1 MKEAGGE
8 SRGRNTL
15 GLDLGTSELK
25 ALVMGADGAVLA
37 TAHAPLTWQQ
47 PQPGWAEQD
56 AQDWWR
62 AAVAACAQLKWS
74 APEAM
79 AEVRAIGLSG
89 QMHGATLLD
98 AHDQVLRPCMLWND
112 TRSAA
117 QCEAL
122 TRDCPSLHQIAGN
135 LAMPGFTAPKL
146 AWVREHEREIFDR
159 VACVL
164 LPKDWLRLRLTGT
177 KVSEMSD
184 AAGTLWLDV
193 ARRDWSDTL
202 LAATGLTRAH
212 MPALVEGH
220 EVSGHLSPEAA
231 RELGLPSGIP
241 VVGGA
246 GDNAASAIG
255 IGAVKPGDSF
265 VSLGTS
271 GVLFSVTDRHRPNV
285 AEAVHAFCHALPG
298 VWHQMAV
305 MLSAASSLTWIT
317 RATGHANEGE
327 LLAKVSGLSEA
338 DRRQAPVF
346 LPYLSGERTPHNDAA
361 ASGVFLGLR
370 HAHAAPHL
378 AWSVIEGV
386 SFGLRDGL
394 DAMRRAGSHIDEVQL
409 VGGGS
414 RSTLW
419 AQLLADVLGVRVRIG
434 EASNVGA
441 ALGAARLALLS
452 QGEFNAE
459 LTARHVVEVCR
470 APNTLHCLEPQPS
483 AVLEQRLATYRSAYR
498 ALRPVLSSSSKESSP

>member
-1 MKEAGGE
+1 M
-8 SRGRNTL
+8 NTL

-25 ALVMGADGAVLA
+25 ALVMDERGAVLA
-37 TAHAPLTWQQ
+37 TAHAPLTWRQ
-47 PQPGWAEQD
+47 PQPGWAEQE
-56 AQDWWR
+56 AADWWQ
-62 AAVAACAQLKWS
+62 ATVAACAQLKAS
-74 APEAM
+74 APQAL
-79 AEVRAIGLSG
+79 AGVRAVGLSG

-98 AHDQVLRPCMLWND
+98 AANNVLRPCMLWND

-122 TRDCPSLHQIAGN
+122 TRACPRLHEIAGN

-146 AWVREHEREIFDR
+146 AWVREHEPDVFER
-159 VACVL
+159 VASVL
-164 LPKDWLRLRLTGT
+164 LPKDWLRWKLTGR
-177 KVSEMSD
+177 KVSDMSD

-193 ARRDWSDTL
+193 AQRDWSDAL

-212 MPALVEGH
+212 MPSLVEGH
-220 EVSGHLSPEAA
+220 EVSGQLTADAA
-231 RELGLPSGIP
+231 RELGLPQGIA

-255 IGAVKPGDSF
+255 IGAVEPGDSF

-271 GVLFSVTDRHRPNV
+271 GVLFSVTDKHRPNV
-285 AEAVHAFCHALPG
+285 GEAVHAFCHALPG

-317 RATGHANEGE
+317 RATGHASEGE
-327 LLAKVSGLSEA
+327 LLAKVATLSAAERDA
-338 DRRQAPVF
+338 APIF

-370 HAHAAPHL
+370 NAHETPHL
-378 AWSVIEGV
+378 AYAVIEGV

-394 DAMRRAGSHIDEVQL
+394 DAMRRAGSTVSEVQL

-419 AQLLADVLGVRVRIG
+419 GQLLADVLQVRVLIG
-434 EASNVGA
+434 EASSVGG
-441 ALGAARLALLS
+441 ALGAARLAALGL
-452 QGEFNAE
+452 GEINA
-459 LTARHVVEVCR
+459 ARIADICR
-470 APNTLHCLEPQPS
+470 PPKTLHRLEPQPC
-483 AVLEQRLATYRSAYR
+483 AALEQRLLTYRSAYQ
-498 ALRPVLSSSSKESSP
+498 ALRPVFSSSFKGPPP

>member
-1 MKEAGGE
+1 M
-8 SRGRNTL
+8 NTL

-25 ALVMGADGAVLA
+25 ALLMAADGAVLA
-37 TAHAPLTWQQ
+37 TAHAPLAWRQ
-47 PQPGWAEQD
+47 PHPGWAEQD
-56 AQDWWR
+56 AMDWWR
-62 AAVAACAQLKWS
+62 ATVTACTQLKAT
-74 APEAM
+74 APQAL

-98 AHDQVLRPCMLWND
+98 AADSVLRPCILWND

-122 TRDCPSLHQIAGN
+122 TRECPSLHNIAGN

-146 AWVREHEREIFDR
+146 MWVREHEPDVFRR
-159 VACVL
+159 VATVL
-164 LPKDWLRLRLTGT
+164 LPKDWLRLQLTGT

-193 ARRDWSDTL
+193 AQRDWSDAL
-202 LAATGLTRAH
+202 LAATGLRRAH
-212 MPALVEGH
+212 MPALIEGPQ
-220 EVSGHLSPEAA
+220 VSGMLMAAAA
-231 RELGLPSGIP
+231 RELGLTAGIP

-255 IGAVKPGDSF
+255 IGAVKAGDSF

-285 AEAVHAFCHALPG
+285 GDAVHAFCHALPG

-305 MLSAASSLTWIT
+305 MLSAASALTWVT
-317 RATGHANEGE
+317 RATGHTHEGE
-327 LLAKVSGLSEA
+327 LLSKVASLSAAERDA
-338 DRRQAPVF
+338 APLF

-361 ASGVFLGLR
+361 ASGVFIGLR
-370 HAHAAPHL
+370 NAHQAPHL

-394 DAMRRAGSHIDEVQL
+394 DAMRRAGSRIDEVQL

-419 AQLLADVLGVRVRIG
+419 AQLLADVLQVRVLIG
-434 EASNVGA
+434 EASSVGG
-441 ALGAARLALLS
+441 ALGAARLAALGL
-452 QGEFNAE
+452 GDLNA
-459 LTARHVVEVCR
+459 ARIADICR
-470 APNTLHCLEPQPS
+470 TPKTLHRFEPHPS
-483 AVLEQRLATYRSAYR
+483 ATLEQRLSTYRGAYQ
-498 ALRPVLSSSSKESSP
+498 ALRPVFTSLSEGSTPS

>member
-1 MKEAGGE
+1 MNAH
-8 SRGRNTL
+8 NVL

-25 ALVMGADGAVLA
+25 ALVMNAQGAVLA
-37 TAHAPLTWQQ
+37 TAHAPLTWRQ

-56 AQDWWR
+56 AAHWWQ
-62 AAVAACAQLKWS
+62 ATVAACAQLKRS
-74 APEAM
+74 ASDAL
-79 AEVRAIGLSG
+79 ADVRAIGLSG

-98 AHDQVLRPCMLWND
+98 AQHTVLRPCILWND

-122 TRDCPSLHQIAGN
+122 TRACPSLHNVAGN

-146 AWVREHEREIFDR
+146 MWLREHERDVFDR
-159 VACVL
+159 VAHVL
-164 LPKDWLRLRLTGT
+164 LPKDYLRFRLTGAM
-177 KVSEMSD
+177 VSEMSD

-193 ARRDWSDTL
+193 AQRDWSDTL
-202 LAATGLTRAH
+202 LDATGMRRSH

-220 EVSGHLSPEAA
+220 QVSGHLTESAA
-231 RELGLPSGIP
+231 RELGLASGIP

-255 IGAVKPGDSF
+255 IGAVKAGDSF

-271 GVLFSVTDRHRPNV
+271 GVLFSVTDKHRPNV
-285 AEAVHAFCHALPG
+285 GEAVHAFCHALPG

-305 MLSAASSLTWIT
+305 MLSAASSLSWVT

-327 LLAKVSGLSEA
+327 LLAKVATLSAAERSA
-338 DRRQAPVF
+338 APLF

-361 ASGVFLGLR
+361 ASGVFVGLR
-370 HAHAAPHL
+370 HAHEAPHM
-378 AWSVIEGV
+378 AYAVIEGV

-394 DAMRRAGSHIDEVQL
+394 DAMRRAGSQISEVQL

-419 AQLLADVLGVRVRIG
+419 AQLLADVLDVRVLIG

-452 QGEFNAE
+452 HAE
-459 LTARHVVEVCR
+459 LTAAHIADICR
-470 APNTLHCLEPQPS
+470 APQTLHRLDPHPS
-483 AVLEQRLATYRSAYR
+483 AALNQRLVTYRSTYR
-498 ALRPVLSSSSKESSP
+498 ALRPVFTSSTGQQP

>member
-1 MKEAGGE
+1 M
-8 SRGRNTL
+8 NTHPVL

-25 ALVMGADGAVLA
+25 ALIMGADGAVLA
-37 TAHAPLTWQQ
+37 TAHAPLQWRQ

-56 AQDWWR
+56 AQHWWQ
-62 AAVAACAQLKWS
+62 AAVAACAHLTRS

-79 AEVRAIGLSG
+79 AAVRAIGLSG

-98 AHDQVLRPCMLWND
+98 ADDNLLRPCILWND

-117 QCEAL
+117 QCERL
-122 TRDCPSLHQIAGN
+122 TRECPQLHEIAGN

-146 AWVREHEREIFDR
+146 SWVREHEPEIFQR
-159 VACVL
+159 VATVL

-212 MPALVEGH
+212 MPSLVEGH
-220 EVSGHLSPEAA
+220 QISGHLTAAAA
-231 RELGLPSGIP
+231 RDLGLTPGIA

-246 GDNAASAIG
+246 GDNAASAVG
-255 IGAVKPGDSF
+255 IGAVKAGDSF

-285 AEAVHAFCHALPG
+285 GEAVHAFCHALPG
-298 VWHQMAV
+298 LWHQMAV
-305 MLSAASSLTWIT
+305 MLSAASALSWVTRLT
-317 RATGHANEGE
+317 GQANEGA
-327 LLAKVSGLSEA
+327 LLAQSAALDGGERA
-338 DRRQAPVF
+338 GAPIF

-361 ASGVFLGLR
+361 ASGVFIGLR
-370 HAHAAPHL
+370 HAHGAPHL

-394 DAMRRAGSHIDEVQL
+394 DAMRRAGSRIDEVQL

-419 AQLLADVLGVRVRIG
+419 AQLLADVLGVRVLIG
-434 EASNVGA
+434 EDSSVGA
-441 ALGAARLALLS
+441 ALGAARLAALS
-452 QGEFNAE
+452 LADVDA
-459 LTARHVVEVCR
+459 ARIADICR
-470 APNTLHCLEPQPS
+470 TPKTLHRFEAQGS
-483 AVLEQRLATYRSAYR
+483 DVLDRRLARYRSAYPSVR
-498 ALRPVLSSSSKESSP
+498 HLFSST

>member
-1 MKEAGGE
+1 MH
-8 SRGRNTL
+8 TL

-25 ALVMGADGAVLA
+25 ALVMDADGAVLA

-47 PQPGWAEQD
+47 PHPGWAEQD
-56 AQDWWR
+56 AQDWWQ
-62 AAVAACAQLKWS
+62 ATVVACAQLKS
-74 APEAM
+74 AAPQAL
-79 AEVRAIGLSG
+79 AGVRAIGLSG

-98 AHDQVLRPCMLWND
+98 AADHVLRPCILWND

-117 QCEAL
+117 QCAAL
-122 TRDCPSLHQIAGN
+122 TRDCPRLHDIAGN

-146 AWVREHEREIFDR
+146 LWVREHERAVFDR
-159 VACVL
+159 VASVL
-164 LPKDWLRLRLTGT
+164 LPKDWLRLKMTGR

-193 ARRDWSDTL
+193 ARRDWSDVL

-212 MPALVEGH
+212 MPSLVEGH
-220 EVSGHLSPEAA
+220 EVSGHLTADAA
-231 RELGLPSGIP
+231 RELGLMPGIA

-285 AEAVHAFCHALPG
+285 GEAVHAFCHALPG

-305 MLSAASSLTWIT
+305 MLSAASSLSWIT

-327 LLAKVSGLSEA
+327 LLDKVATLSAAERDA
-338 DRRQAPVF
+338 APIF

-370 HAHAAPHL
+370 NAHEAAHL
-378 AWSVIEGV
+378 AYAVIEGV
-386 SFGLRDGL
+386 SFGLRDEN
-394 DAMRRAGSHIDEVQL
+394 RRRRRSRPADPPPAFPCRHKS
-409 VGGGS
+409 S
-414 RSTLW
+414 RS
-419 AQLLADVLGVRVRIG
+419 
-434 EASNVGA
+434 
-441 ALGAARLALLS
+441 
-452 QGEFNAE
+452 
-459 LTARHVVEVCR
+459 CR
-470 APNTLHCLEPQPS
+470 S
-483 AVLEQRLATYRSAYR
+483 WR
-498 ALRPVLSSSSKESSP
+498 

>member
-1 MKEAGGE
+1 ML
-8 SRGRNTL
+8 TL

-25 ALVMGADGAVLA
+25 ALVMGADGAVIA
-37 TAHAPLTWQQ
+37 TAGAPLTWRQ
-47 PQPGWAEQD
+47 PHPGWAEQD
-56 AQDWWR
+56 AMDWWQ
-62 AAVAACAQLKWS
+62 ATIAACAQLKAA
-74 APEAM
+74 APQAL
-79 AEVRAIGLSG
+79 ADVRAIGLSG

-98 AHDQVLRPCMLWND
+98 VADTVLRPCILWND

-122 TRDCPSLHQIAGN
+122 TRDCPGLHDIAGN

-146 AWVREHEREIFDR
+146 AWVREHEPEIFKR
-159 VACVL
+159 VATVL
-164 LPKDWLRLRLTGT
+164 LPKDWLRLKLTGS

-193 ARRDWSDTL
+193 AKRDWSDAL

-212 MPALVEGH
+212 MPALIEGPR
-220 EVSGHLSPEAA
+220 VSGVLAADAA
-231 RELGLPSGIP
+231 RALSLTAGIP

-255 IGAVKPGDSF
+255 IGAVRAGDSF

-271 GVLFSVTDRHRPNV
+271 GVLFSVTDQHRPNV
-285 AEAVHAFCHALPG
+285 GDAVHAFCHALPG

-327 LLAKVSGLSEA
+327 LLAKAATLDAATRGA
-338 DRRQAPVF
+338 APIF
-346 LPYLSGERTPHNDAA
+346 LPYLYGERTPHNDAT

-370 HAHAAPHL
+370 NAHEAPHL

-394 DAMRRAGSHIDEVQL
+394 DAMRRAGSRVDEVQL

-419 AQLLADVLGVRVRIG
+419 AQLLADVLQVRVLIG
-434 EASNVGA
+434 QASSVGG
-441 ALGAARLALLS
+441 ALGAARLAALGLGDIS
-452 QGEFNAE
+452 A
-459 LTARHVVEVCR
+459 ARIADVCR
-470 APNTLHCLEPQPS
+470 APKALHRLEPQLS
-483 AVLEQRLATYRSAYR
+483 ATLEHRLATYRSAYQ
-498 ALRPVLSSSSKESSP
+498 ALRPVFSSSFKGPQP

>member
-1 MKEAGGE
+1 M
-8 SRGRNTL
+8 NTL

-37 TAHAPLTWQQ
+37 TAGAPLAWRQ
-47 PQPGWAEQD
+47 PHPGWAEQD
-56 AQDWWR
+56 AMDWWR
-62 AAVAACAQLKWS
+62 ATIAACATLRAT
-74 APEAM
+74 APQAL

-98 AHDQVLRPCMLWND
+98 AADTVLRPCILWND
-112 TRSAA
+112 TRSVA
-117 QCEAL
+117 QCDAL
-122 TRDCPSLHQIAGN
+122 TRECPGLHDIAGN

-146 AWVREHEREIFDR
+146 AWVREHEPEVFAR
-159 VACVL
+159 VATVL
-164 LPKDWLRLRLTGT
+164 LPKDWLRLQITGA

-193 ARRDWSDTL
+193 AQRDWSDAL

-212 MPALVEGH
+212 MPALIEGPQ
-220 EVSGHLSPEAA
+220 VSGTLTAA
-231 RELGLPSGIP
+231 AAHALGLTAGIP

-255 IGAVKPGDSF
+255 IGAVNAGDSF

-271 GVLFSVTDRHRPNV
+271 GVLFSVTDQHRPNV
-285 AEAVHAFCHALPG
+285 GDAVHAFCHALPG

-305 MLSAASSLTWIT
+305 MLSAASALTWIT

-327 LLAKVSGLSEA
+327 LLAKAATLSAAERDA
-338 DRRQAPVF
+338 APIF
-346 LPYLSGERTPHNDAA
+346 LPYLSGERTPHNDAS
-361 ASGVFLGLR
+361 ASGVFVGLR
-370 HAHAAPHL
+370 HAHEAPHL

-394 DAMRRAGSHIDEVQL
+394 DAMRGAGSRVDAVQL

-419 AQLLADVLGVRVRIG
+419 AQLLADVLHVRVRVG
-434 EASNVGA
+434 EASSVGG
-441 ALGAARLALLS
+441 ALGAARLALL
-452 QGEFNAE
+452 GLGGIDAARIAE
-459 LTARHVVEVCR
+459 ICR
-470 APNTLHCLEPQPS
+470 APTPLHRFEPRPS
-483 AVLEQRLATYRSAYR
+483 ATLDHRLATYRSAYR
-498 ALRPVLSSSSKESSP
+498 ALRPVFTSLSKGAAA

>member
-1 MKEAGGE
+1 MNNAGAG
-8 SRGRNTL
+8 NTL

-37 TAHAPLTWQQ
+37 TAHAPLTWRQ

-56 AQDWWR
+56 APDWWQ
-62 AAVAACAQLKWS
+62 ATVAACAQLNS
-74 APEAM
+74 EAPEAM
-79 AEVRAIGLSG
+79 AAVRAIGLSG

-98 AHDQVLRPCMLWND
+98 ANDAVLRPCMLWND

-117 QCEAL
+117 ECQAL
-122 TRDCPSLHQIAGN
+122 TRDCPSLHDIAGN

-146 AWVREHEREIFDR
+146 AWVRRHEPAIFER
-159 VACVL
+159 TASVL
-164 LPKDWLRLRLTGT
+164 LPKDWLRLRLTGR

-193 ARRDWSDTL
+193 AGRDWSDTL
-202 LAATGLTRAH
+202 LGATGLSRAH
-212 MPALVEGH
+212 MPALVEGPD
-220 EVSGHLSPEAA
+220 VSGELSAKAA
-231 RELGLPSGIP
+231 RELGLTSGIP

-246 GDNAASAIG
+246 GDNAASAVG
-255 IGAVKPGDSF
+255 IGAVKAGDSF

-271 GVLFSVTDRHRPNV
+271 GVVFSVTDRHRPNV
-285 AEAVHAFCHALPG
+285 GEAVHAFCHALPG

-305 MLSAASSLTWIT
+305 MLSAASALSWIT
-317 RATGHANEGE
+317 RATAHASEGE
-327 LLAKVSGLSEA
+327 LLSKAATLGA
-338 DRRQAPVF
+338 DERRDAPLF
-346 LPYLSGERTPHNDAA
+346 LPYLSGERTPHNDAE

-370 HAHAAPHL
+370 HTHAAPHL

-394 DAMRRAGSHIDEVQL
+394 DAMRRAGSRIDEVQL

-419 AQLLADVLGVRVRIG
+419 AQLLADVLGVRVLIG
-434 EASNVGA
+434 QASNVGA
-441 ALGAARLALLS
+441 ALGAARLALLGLRGS
-452 QGEFNAE
+452 GSAQVAE
-459 LTARHVVEVCR
+459 ICR
-470 APNTLHCLEPQPS
+470 TPKPLHRLQPRPDAALER
-483 AVLEQRLATYRSAYR
+483 RLRLYRDTYRS
-498 ALRPVLSSSSKESSP
+498 LRPLFRNDPP

>member
-1 MKEAGGE
+1 M
-8 SRGRNTL
+8 NTF

-25 ALVMGADGAVLA
+25 ALVMDADGAVLA
-37 TAHAPLTWQQ
+37 TAHAPLTWRQ

-56 AQDWWR
+56 AADWWQ
-62 AAVAACAQLKWS
+62 ASVAACAQLRAS
-74 APEAM
+74 APQALD
-79 AEVRAIGLSG
+79 AVRAIGLSG

-98 AHDQVLRPCMLWND
+98 AADNVLRPCILWND

-122 TRDCPSLHQIAGN
+122 TRDCPELHEIAGN

-146 AWVREHEREIFDR
+146 AWVREHEPEIFER
-159 VACVL
+159 VATVL
-164 LPKDWLRLRLTGT
+164 LPKDWLRLKLTGR
-177 KVSEMSD
+177 KVSDMSD

-193 ARRDWSDTL
+193 ARRDWSDEL

-212 MPALVEGH
+212 MPSLVEGH
-220 EVSGHLSPEAA
+220 EVSGQLTADAA
-231 RELGLPSGIP
+231 RELGLMPGIP

-255 IGAVKPGDSF
+255 IGAVNAGDSF

-271 GVLFSVTDRHRPNV
+271 GVLFSVTDKHRPNV
-285 AEAVHAFCHALPG
+285 GEAVHAFCHALPG

-317 RATGHANEGE
+317 RVTGHANEGE
-327 LLAKVSGLSEA
+327 LLTKVATLSAAERNA
-338 DRRQAPVF
+338 APIF

-370 HAHAAPHL
+370 NAHEAAHL
-378 AWSVIEGV
+378 AYAVIEGV

-394 DAMRRAGSHIDEVQL
+394 DAMRRAGSRVDEVQL

-419 AQLLADVLGVRVRIG
+419 AQLLADVLQVRVLIG
-434 EASNVGA
+434 EASSVGG
-441 ALGAARLALLS
+441 ALGAARLAALGL
-452 QGEFNAE
+452 GELNA
-459 LTARHVVEVCR
+459 ARIADICR
-470 APNTLHCLEPQPS
+470 APKALHRLDPKPS
-483 AVLEQRLATYRSAYR
+483 ATLEQRLATYRSAYQ
-498 ALRPVLSSSSKESSP
+498 ALRPVFSSSFKGPQP

>member
-1 MKEAGGE
+1 M
-8 SRGRNTL
+8 NTF

-25 ALVMGADGAVLA
+25 ALVMDADGAVLA
-37 TAHAPLTWQQ
+37 TAHAPLTWRQ

-56 AQDWWR
+56 AADWWQ
-62 AAVAACAQLKWS
+62 ASVAACAQLRAS
-74 APEAM
+74 APQALD
-79 AEVRAIGLSG
+79 AVRAIGLSG

-98 AHDQVLRPCMLWND
+98 AADNVLRPCILWND

-122 TRDCPSLHQIAGN
+122 TRDCPELHEIAGN

-146 AWVREHEREIFDR
+146 AWVREHEPEIFER
-159 VACVL
+159 VATVL
-164 LPKDWLRLRLTGT
+164 LPKDWLRLKLTGR
-177 KVSEMSD
+177 KVSDMSD

-193 ARRDWSDTL
+193 ARRDWSDEL

-212 MPALVEGH
+212 MPSLVEGH
-220 EVSGHLSPEAA
+220 EVSGQLTADAA
-231 RELGLPSGIP
+231 RELGLMPGIP

-255 IGAVKPGDSF
+255 IGAVNAGDSF

-271 GVLFSVTDRHRPNV
+271 GVLFSVTDKHRPNV
-285 AEAVHAFCHALPG
+285 GEAVHAFCHALPG

-327 LLAKVSGLSEA
+327 LLTKVATLSAAERNA
-338 DRRQAPVF
+338 APIF
-346 LPYLSGERTPHNDAA
+346 LPYLSGERTPHNDAS
-361 ASGVFLGLR
+361 ASGVFIGMR
-370 HAHAAPHL
+370 NAHEAAHL
-378 AWSVIEGV
+378 AYAVIEGV

-394 DAMRRAGSHIDEVQL
+394 DAMRRAGSRVDEVQL

-419 AQLLADVLGVRVRIG
+419 AQLLADVLQVRVLIG
-434 EASNVGA
+434 EASSVGG
-441 ALGAARLALLS
+441 ALGAARLAALGL
-452 QGEFNAE
+452 GELNA
-459 LTARHVVEVCR
+459 ARIADICR
-470 APNTLHCLEPQPS
+470 APKALHRLEPKPS
-483 AVLEQRLATYRSAYR
+483 ATLEQRLATYRSAYQ
-498 ALRPVLSSSSKESSP
+498 ALRPVFSSSFKGPQP

>member
-1 MKEAGGE
+1 MNTMTP
-8 SRGRNTL
+8 SNTL

-25 ALVMGADGAVLA
+25 ALVMSADGAVLA
-37 TAHAPLTWQQ
+37 TAHAPLAWRQ
-47 PQPGWAEQD
+47 PHPGWAEQD
-56 AQDWWR
+56 AQDWWQ
-62 AAVAACAQLKWS
+62 AAVAACAQLKAS
-74 APEAM
+74 APEAL
-79 AEVRAIGLSG
+79 AGVRAIGLSG

-98 AHDQVLRPCMLWND
+98 AHDTVLRPCMLWND

-122 TRDCPSLHQIAGN
+122 TRALPSLTDIAGN

-146 AWVREHEREIFDR
+146 AWVREHEPAIFGR
-159 VACVL
+159 VASVL
-164 LPKDWLRLRLTGT
+164 LPKDWLRFKLTGR

-193 ARRDWSDTL
+193 ARRDWSDDL
-202 LAATGLTRAH
+202 LAATGLTRKH
-212 MPALVEGH
+212 MPALVDGPEL
-220 EVSGHLSPEAA
+220 SGTLAPDAA
-231 RELGLPSGIP
+231 RELGLLSGIA

-246 GDNAASAIG
+246 GDNAASAVG

-285 AEAVHAFCHALPG
+285 GEAVHAFCHALPG

-305 MLSAASSLTWIT
+305 MLSAASALSWIT
-317 RATGHANEGE
+317 RVTGHANEGE
-327 LLAKVSGLSEA
+327 LLAKVSTLSAEA
-338 DRRQAPVF
+338 RSRAPLF

-361 ASGVFLGLR
+361 ASGVFVGLR
-370 HAHAAPHL
+370 HPHEAAHL

-394 DAMRRAGSHIDEVQL
+394 DAMRRAGSQIDEVQL

-419 AQLLADVLGVRVRIG
+419 AQLLADVLGVRVLIG

-441 ALGAARLALLS
+441 ALGAARLALLGLMG
-452 QGEFNAE
+452 QGGFDAE
-459 LTARHVVEVCR
+459 RLAQVCR
-470 APNTLHCLEPQPS
+470 PPKTMHRFEPQTTAQQS
-483 AVLEQRLATYRSAYR
+483 ERLAAFRATYR
-498 ALRPVLSSSSKESSP
+498 ALRPLSSSIS

>member
-1 MKEAGGE
+1 MT
-8 SRGRNTL
+8 NTL

-25 ALVMGADGAVLA
+25 ALIMSADGAVLA
-37 TAHAPLTWQQ
+37 TAGAPLAWRQ
-47 PQPGWAEQD
+47 PHPGWAEQD
-56 AQDWWR
+56 AMDWWQ
-62 AAVAACAQLKWS
+62 ATIAVCAQLK
-74 APEAM
+74 AAVPKAL
-79 AEVRAIGLSG
+79 ADVRAIGLSG

-98 AHDQVLRPCMLWND
+98 AADTVLRPCMLWND

-122 TRDCPSLHQIAGN
+122 TRDCPGLHEIAGN

-146 AWVREHEREIFDR
+146 AWVREHEPEIFKR
-159 VACVL
+159 VATVL
-164 LPKDWLRLRLTGT
+164 LPKDWLRLQLTGA
-177 KVSEMSD
+177 KVSDMSD

-193 ARRDWSDTL
+193 AQRDWSDAL

-212 MPALVEGH
+212 MPSLVEGH
-220 EVSGHLSPEAA
+220 EISGQLTAAAA
-231 RELGLPSGIP
+231 RELSLPAGIP

-255 IGAVKPGDSF
+255 IGAVKAGDSF

-271 GVLFSVTDRHRPNV
+271 GVLFSVTDQHRPNV
-285 AEAVHAFCHALPG
+285 GEAVHAFCHALPG

-305 MLSAASSLTWIT
+305 MLSAASALTWIT
-317 RATGHANEGE
+317 RATGHANEGD
-327 LLAKVSGLSEA
+327 LLAKVASLSKTERDA
-338 DRRQAPVF
+338 APVF

-370 HAHAAPHL
+370 NAHAAPHL

-394 DAMRRAGSHIDEVQL
+394 DAMRRAGSIVKEVQL

-419 AQLLADVLGVRVRIG
+419 AQLLADVLQVRVLIG
-434 EASNVGA
+434 EASSVGG
-441 ALGAARLALLS
+441 ALGAARLAALGL
-452 QGEFNAE
+452 GEINA
-459 LTARHVVEVCR
+459 ARIAEICR
-470 APNTLHCLEPQPS
+470 APTTLHRFEPHPS
-483 AVLEQRLATYRSAYR
+483 ARLEHRLATYRSAYQ
-498 ALRPVLSSSSKESSP
+498 ALRPVFSSSFKGPQP

>member
-1 MKEAGGE
+1 M
-8 SRGRNTL
+8 NML

-25 ALVMGADGAVLA
+25 ALVMDADGAVLA
-37 TAHAPLTWQQ
+37 TAHAPLAWRQ

-56 AQDWWR
+56 AADWWQ
-62 AAVAACAQLKWS
+62 ATVAACAQLRAS
-74 APEAM
+74 APQAL
-79 AEVRAIGLSG
+79 AAVRAIGLSG

-98 AHDQVLRPCMLWND
+98 AANNVLRPCILWND

-122 TRDCPSLHQIAGN
+122 THDCPSLHDIAGN

-146 AWVREHEREIFDR
+146 MWLREHEREVFDR
-159 VACVL
+159 VATVL
-164 LPKDWLRLRLTGT
+164 LPKDWLRLKLTGI

-193 ARRDWSDTL
+193 AQRDWSDLL

-212 MPALVEGH
+212 MPTLVEGH
-220 EVSGHLSPEAA
+220 EVSGQLTDDAA
-231 RELGLPSGIP
+231 RELGLMPGIP

-255 IGAVKPGDSF
+255 IGAVNAGDSF

-285 AEAVHAFCHALPG
+285 GEAVHAFCHALPG

-327 LLAKVSGLSEA
+327 LLTKVSALSATE
-338 DRRQAPVF
+338 RTSAPVF

-370 HAHAAPHL
+370 NPHEAAHL
-378 AWSVIEGV
+378 AYAVIEGV

-394 DAMRRAGSHIDEVQL
+394 DAMRRAGSRISEVQL

-414 RSTLW
+414 RSALW
-419 AQLLADVLGVRVRIG
+419 AQLLADVLQVRVLIG
-434 EASNVGA
+434 EASSVGG
-441 ALGAARLALLS
+441 ALGAARLAALGL
-452 QGEFNAE
+452 GELNA
-459 LTARHVVEVCR
+459 ARIADICR
-470 APNTLHCLEPQPS
+470 APKALHRLEPKPS
-483 AVLEQRLATYRSAYR
+483 AALEHRLATYRSAYQ
-498 ALRPVLSSSSKESSP
+498 ALRPVFSSSFKGPQP

>member
-1 MKEAGGE
+1 M
-8 SRGRNTL
+8 NTL

-25 ALVMGADGAVLA
+25 ALVMSADGAVLA
-37 TAHAPLTWQQ
+37 IAHAPLAWRQ
-47 PQPGWAEQD
+47 PHPGWAEQD
-56 AQDWWR
+56 ACDWWR
-62 AAVAACAQLKWS
+62 ATVTACAQLKAS
-74 APEAM
+74 APQAL
-79 AEVRAIGLSG
+79 AGVRAIGLSG

-98 AHDQVLRPCMLWND
+98 AADQVLRPCILWND

-122 TRDCPSLHQIAGN
+122 TRDCPSLHDIAGN

-146 AWVREHEREIFDR
+146 MWVREHERAVFDR
-159 VACVL
+159 VATVL
-164 LPKDWLRLRLTGT
+164 LPKDWLRLKLTGR

-193 ARRDWSDTL
+193 AKRDWSDVL
-202 LAATGLTRAH
+202 LAATGMTRAH
-212 MPALVEGH
+212 MPTLVEGPQ
-220 EVSGHLSPEAA
+220 VSGQLAVNAA
-231 RELGLPSGIP
+231 RELSLTPGIP

-255 IGAVKPGDSF
+255 IGAVKAGDSF

-271 GVLFSVTDRHRPNV
+271 GVLFSVTDQHRPNV
-285 AEAVHAFCHALPG
+285 GEAVHAFCHALPG

-305 MLSAASSLTWIT
+305 MLSAASSLSWIT

-327 LLAKVSGLSEA
+327 LLATVSALSAAECNA
-338 DRRQAPVF
+338 APIF

-370 HAHAAPHL
+370 NAHEAPHL
-378 AWSVIEGV
+378 AFAVIEGV

-419 AQLLADVLGVRVRIG
+419 AQLLADVLQVRVLIG

-441 ALGAARLALLS
+441 ALGAARLAALGL
-452 QGEFNAE
+452 GDVNAVRIAE
-459 LTARHVVEVCR
+459 ICR
-470 APNTLHCLEPQPS
+470 PPATLHRFEPHPS
-483 AVLEQRLATYRSAYR
+483 ATPLHRLATYRSTYQ
-498 ALRPVLSSSSKESSP
+498 ALRPVFSSSFKGPQP

>member
-1 MKEAGGE
+1 M
-8 SRGRNTL
+8 STHPVL

-25 ALVMGADGAVLA
+25 ALIMGADGAVLA
-37 TAHAPLTWQQ
+37 TAHAPLQWRQ

-56 AQDWWR
+56 AEDWWH
-62 AAVAACAQLKWS
+62 ATLAACAHLKRS
-74 APEAM
+74 VPEAM
-79 AEVRAIGLSG
+79 AAVQAIGLSG

-98 AHDQVLRPCMLWND
+98 AADKLLRPCILWND

-117 QCEAL
+117 QCERL
-122 TRDCPSLHQIAGN
+122 TRECPRLHEIAGN

-146 AWVREHEREIFDR
+146 AWVREHEAEIFQR
-159 VACVL
+159 VATVL
-164 LPKDWLRLRLTGT
+164 LPKDWLRLRLTGS

-193 ARRDWSDTL
+193 ARRDWSDDL

-212 MPALVEGH
+212 MPALVEGYQ
-220 EVSGHLSPEAA
+220 VSGRLTAAAA
-231 RELGLPSGIP
+231 RELGLTPGIA

-246 GDNAASAIG
+246 GDNAASAVG
-255 IGAVKPGDSF
+255 IGAVQAGDSF

-285 AEAVHAFCHALPG
+285 GDAVHAFCHALPG
-298 VWHQMAV
+298 LWHQMAV
-305 MLSAASSLTWIT
+305 MLSAASALAWVT
-317 RATGHANEGE
+317 RLTGHANEGA
-327 LLAKVSGLSEA
+327 LLAQSAALSGNERA
-338 DRRQAPVF
+338 GGPIF

-361 ASGVFLGLR
+361 ASGVFIGLR
-370 HAHAAPHL
+370 HAHEAPHL

-394 DAMRRAGSHIDEVQL
+394 DAMRRAGSRVDEVQL

-419 AQLLADVLGVRVRIG
+419 AQLLADVLGVRVLIG
-434 EASNVGA
+434 EDSSVGA
-441 ALGAARLALLS
+441 ALGAARLAALS
-452 QGEFNAE
+452 LGDVDA
-459 LTARHVVEVCR
+459 ARIADICR
-470 APNTLHCLEPQPS
+470 PPKTLHRFEPQDS
-483 AVLEQRLATYRSAYR
+483 DVLERRLALYRSAYP
-498 ALRPVLSSSSKESSP
+498 ALRPVFSSS

>member
-1 MKEAGGE
+1 M
-8 SRGRNTL
+8 NTF

-25 ALVMGADGAVLA
+25 ALVMDADGAVLA
-37 TAHAPLTWQQ
+37 TAHAPLTWRQ

-56 AQDWWR
+56 AADWWQ
-62 AAVAACAQLKWS
+62 ASVAACAQLRAS
-74 APEAM
+74 APQALD
-79 AEVRAIGLSG
+79 AVRAIGLSG

-98 AHDQVLRPCMLWND
+98 AADNVLRPCILWND

-122 TRDCPSLHQIAGN
+122 TRDCPELHEIAGN

-146 AWVREHEREIFDR
+146 AWVREHEPEIFER
-159 VACVL
+159 VATVL
-164 LPKDWLRLRLTGT
+164 LPKDWLRLKLTGR
-177 KVSEMSD
+177 KVSDMSD

-193 ARRDWSDTL
+193 ARRDWSDEL

-212 MPALVEGH
+212 MPSLVEGH
-220 EVSGHLSPEAA
+220 EVSGQLTADAA
-231 RELGLPSGIP
+231 RELGLMPGIP

-255 IGAVKPGDSF
+255 IGAVNAGDSF

-271 GVLFSVTDRHRPNV
+271 GVLFSVTDKHRPNV
-285 AEAVHAFCHALPG
+285 GEAVHAFCHALPG

-317 RATGHANEGE
+317 RVTGHANEGE
-327 LLAKVSGLSEA
+327 LLTKVATLSAAERNA
-338 DRRQAPVF
+338 APIF

-370 HAHAAPHL
+370 NAHEAAHL
-378 AWSVIEGV
+378 AYAVIEGV

-394 DAMRRAGSHIDEVQL
+394 DAMRRAGSRVDEVQL

-419 AQLLADVLGVRVRIG
+419 AQLLADVLQVRVLIG
-434 EASNVGA
+434 EASSVGG
-441 ALGAARLALLS
+441 ALGAARLAALGL
-452 QGEFNAE
+452 GELNA
-459 LTARHVVEVCR
+459 ARIADICR
-470 APNTLHCLEPQPS
+470 APKALHRLEPKPS
-483 AVLEQRLATYRSAYR
+483 ATLEQRLATYRSAYQ
-498 ALRPVLSSSSKESSP
+498 ALRPVFSSSFKGPQP

>member
-1 MKEAGGE
+1 M
-8 SRGRNTL
+8 NTL

-25 ALVMGADGAVLA
+25 ALVMGTDGAVLA
-37 TAHAPLTWQQ
+37 TAHAPLQWRQ
-47 PQPGWAEQD
+47 PQLGWAEQD
-56 AQDWWR
+56 AHDWWQ
-62 AAVAACAQLKWS
+62 AALAACAQLKQS
-74 APEAM
+74 APDAL
-79 AEVRAIGLSG
+79 AAVRAIGLSG

-122 TRDCPSLHQIAGN
+122 TRDVPRLHEIAGN
-135 LAMPGFTAPKL
+135 LAMPGFTAPKV
-146 AWVREHEREIFDR
+146 AWVREHEPEVFAR
-159 VACVL
+159 VDCVL
-164 LPKDWLRLRLTGT
+164 LPKDWLRFKLTGR

-193 ARRDWSDTL
+193 AQRDWSDAL

-212 MPALVEGH
+212 MPALVEGPQI
-220 EVSGHLSPEAA
+220 SGALTADAA
-231 RELGLPSGIP
+231 RELGLMTGIP

-246 GDNAASAIG
+246 GDNAASAVG
-255 IGAVKPGDSF
+255 IGAVEAGDSF

-271 GVLFSVTDRHRPNV
+271 GVLFSVTDKHRPNV
-285 AEAVHAFCHALPG
+285 DEAVHAFCHALPG

-305 MLSAASSLTWIT
+305 MLSAASALTWVT
-317 RATGHANEGE
+317 RATGHVNEGD
-327 LLAKVSGLSEA
+327 LLAKAGAFSAAERTAVPL
-338 DRRQAPVF
+338 F
-346 LPYLSGERTPHNDAA
+346 LPYLSGERTPHNDAT

-370 HAHAAPHL
+370 NVHEAPHL

-394 DAMRRAGSHIDEVQL
+394 DAMRRAGSVVGEVQL

-419 AQLLADVLGVRVRIG
+419 AQLLADVLQVRVLIG
-434 EASNVGA
+434 QASSVGA
-441 ALGAARLALLS
+441 ALGAARLAALS
-452 QGEFNAE
+452 QGELSA
-459 LTARHVVEVCR
+459 ARIAAVCR
-470 APNTLHCLEPQPS
+470 APETLHRFEPQAS
-483 AVLEQRLATYRSAYR
+483 AALEKRLATFRSAYR
-498 ALRPVLSSSSKESSP
+498 ALRPVFSSSSTGSAP

>member
-1 MKEAGGE
+1 M
-8 SRGRNTL
+8 STHNVL

-25 ALVMGADGAVLA
+25 ALVLSGQGAVLA
-37 TAHAPLTWQQ
+37 TAHAPLTWRQ
-47 PQPGWAEQD
+47 PHPGWAEQE
-56 AQDWWR
+56 AADWWQ
-62 AAVAACAQLKWS
+62 ATVTACALLKRS
-74 APEAM
+74 APDAL
-79 AEVRAIGLSG
+79 ADVSAIGLSG

-98 AHDQVLRPCMLWND
+98 AQHNVLRPCILWND

-122 TRDCPSLHQIAGN
+122 TRACPSLHDIAGN

-146 AWVREHEREIFDR
+146 MWVREYERDVFDR
-159 VACVL
+159 VATVL
-164 LPKDWLRLRLTGT
+164 LPKDYLRYRLTGAM
-177 KVSEMSD
+177 VSDMSD

-193 ARRDWSDTL
+193 AQRDWSAVL
-202 LAATGLTRAH
+202 LSATGMRRSQ

-220 EVSGHLSPEAA
+220 QVSGHLTQSAA
-231 RELGLPSGIP
+231 RALGLASGIP

-255 IGAVKPGDSF
+255 IGAVKAGDSF

-271 GVLFSVTDRHRPNV
+271 GVLFSVTDQHRPNV
-285 AEAVHAFCHALPG
+285 GEAVHAFCHALPG

-305 MLSAASSLTWIT
+305 MLSAASSLSWVT
-317 RATGHANEGE
+317 RATGHASEGE
-327 LLAKVSGLSEA
+327 LLAKVAGLSAA
-338 DRRQAPVF
+338 DRHSAPMF

-370 HAHAAPHL
+370 HSHEAAHL
-378 AWSVIEGV
+378 AFAVIEGV

-394 DAMRRAGSHIDEVQL
+394 DAMRRAGSQVQEVQL

-419 AQLLADVLGVRVRIG
+419 AQLLADVLDVRVLIG
-434 EASNVGA
+434 QASNLGA

-452 QGEFNAE
+452 DGD
-459 LTARHVVEVCR
+459 LTAARIAEVCC
-470 APNTLHCLEPQPS
+470 APQTLYRLDPHPS
-483 AVLEQRLATYRSAYR
+483 AALNQRLANYRSTYR
-498 ALRPVLSSSSKESSP
+498 ALRPVFTSSTGQQP

>member
-1 MKEAGGE
+1 V
-8 SRGRNTL
+8 SHTL

-37 TAHAPLTWQQ
+37 SAHAPLTWRQ

-56 AQDWWR
+56 ANDWWQ
-62 AAVAACAQLKWS
+62 ATVAACAQLKWS
-74 APEAM
+74 APDAL

-98 AHDQVLRPCMLWND
+98 AEHRLLRPCILWND
-112 TRSAA
+112 TRSTA
-117 QCEAL
+117 QCAAL
-122 TRDCPSLHQIAGN
+122 TRDCPSLHDLAGN

-146 AWVREHEREIFDR
+146 LWVREHEPDLFRR
-159 VACVL
+159 VASVL
-164 LPKDWLRLRLTGT
+164 LPKDWLRFRLTGT
-177 KVSEMSD
+177 QVSEMSD

-220 EVSGHLSPEAA
+220 ATSGHLTAEAA
-231 RELGLPSGIP
+231 RELGLAPGIP

-255 IGAVKPGDSF
+255 IGAVKAGDSF

-285 AEAVHAFCHALPG
+285 GEAVHAFCHALPG

-305 MLSAASSLTWIT
+305 MLSAASALTWLT
-317 RATGHANEGE
+317 RLTGHANEGE
-327 LLAKVSGLSEA
+327 LLAQVATLGAAERDS
-338 DRRQAPVF
+338 APVF

-361 ASGVFLGLR
+361 ASGVFIGQR
-370 HAHAAPHL
+370 HAHEAPHL

-394 DAMRRAGSHIDEVQL
+394 DAMRRAGSRIDEVQL

-419 AQLLADVLGVRVRIG
+419 AQLLADVLQVRVLIG

-441 ALGAARLALLS
+441 ALGAARLAALGLGELS
-452 QGEFNAE
+452 A
-459 LTARHVVEVCR
+459 ARITEICH
-470 APNTLHCLEPQPS
+470 APKPLHRLEPRAS
-483 AVLEQRLATYRSAYR
+483 AVLERRLATYRSTYQ
-498 ALRPVLSSSSKESSP
+498 ALRPVFSSASTGDKP

>member
-1 MKEAGGE
+1 M
-8 SRGRNTL
+8 NTL

-25 ALVMGADGAVLA
+25 ALVMSADGAVLA
-37 TAHAPLTWQQ
+37 TAHAPLAWRQ
-47 PQPGWAEQD
+47 PHPGWAEQD
-56 AQDWWR
+56 AQDWWQ
-62 AAVAACAQLKWS
+62 ATVAACAQLKAS
-74 APEAM
+74 APQAL
-79 AEVRAIGLSG
+79 AAVRAIGLSG

-98 AHDQVLRPCMLWND
+98 AADRVLRPCMLWND
-112 TRSAA
+112 TRSVA

-122 TRDCPSLHQIAGN
+122 TRDCPSLHGTAGN

-146 AWVREHEREIFDR
+146 LWVREHEREVFDR
-159 VACVL
+159 VATVL
-164 LPKDWLRLRLTGT
+164 LPKDWLRLQLTGT

-193 ARRDWSDTL
+193 ARRDWSDAL
-202 LAATGLTRAH
+202 LAATGLARAH
-212 MPALVEGH
+212 MPALVEGPQ
-220 EVSGHLSPEAA
+220 VSGQLTAAAA
-231 RELGLPSGIP
+231 RELGLTAGIP

-255 IGAVKPGDSF
+255 IGAVKAGDSF

-271 GVLFSVTDRHRPNV
+271 GVLFSVTDQHRPNV
-285 AEAVHAFCHALPG
+285 GDAVHAVCHALPG

-305 MLSAASSLTWIT
+305 MLSAASALSWVT
-317 RATGHANEGE
+317 RATGQANEGE
-327 LLAKVSGLSEA
+327 LLAKAATLSAAERDA
-338 DRRQAPVF
+338 APVF

-370 HAHAAPHL
+370 NVHEAPHL

-394 DAMRRAGSHIDEVQL
+394 DAMRRAGARIDEVQL

-419 AQLLADVLGVRVRIG
+419 AQLLADVLQARVLIG
-434 EASNVGA
+434 EASSVGG
-441 ALGAARLALLS
+441 ALGAARLAALGL
-452 QGEFNAE
+452 GEINA
-459 LTARHVVEVCR
+459 ARIADICR
-470 APNTLHCLEPQPS
+470 APTTLHRFEPKPS
-483 AVLEQRLATYRSAYR
+483 AALEHRLATYRGAYQ
-498 ALRPVLSSSSKESSP
+498 ALRPVFFSSSKGPSP

>member
-1 MKEAGGE
+1 M
-8 SRGRNTL
+8 NTL

-37 TAHAPLTWQQ
+37 TARAPLAWRQ
-47 PQPGWAEQD
+47 PRPGWAEQD
-56 AQDWWR
+56 AADWWQ
-62 AAVAACAQLKWS
+62 ATVAACAQLQTS
-74 APEAM
+74 VPQALA
-79 AEVRAIGLSG
+79 AVRAIGLSG

-98 AHDQVLRPCMLWND
+98 AADRVLRPCMLWND

-122 TRDCPSLHQIAGN
+122 THECPRLHDIAGN

-146 AWVREHEREIFDR
+146 AWVREHEPETFKR
-159 VACVL
+159 VATVL
-164 LPKDWLRLRLTGT
+164 LPKDWLRLQLTGT
-177 KVSEMSD
+177 KVSDMSD

-193 ARRDWSDTL
+193 AKRDWSDAL

-212 MPALVEGH
+212 MPSLVEGH
-220 EVSGHLSPEAA
+220 EVSGHLTADAA
-231 RELGLPSGIP
+231 RELGLMAGIA

-255 IGAVKPGDSF
+255 IGAVKAGDSF

-271 GVLFSVTDRHRPNV
+271 GVLFSVTDQHRPNV
-285 AEAVHAFCHALPG
+285 GEAVHAFCHALPG

-305 MLSAASSLTWIT
+305 MLSAASSLSWVT
-317 RATGHANEGE
+317 RATGHADEGE
-327 LLAKVSGLSEA
+327 LLTKVAALSAAERNA
-338 DRRQAPVF
+338 APIF
-346 LPYLSGERTPHNDAA
+346 LPYLSGERTPHNNAA

-370 HAHAAPHL
+370 NPHEAAHL
-378 AWSVIEGV
+378 AYAVIEGV

-394 DAMRRAGSHIDEVQL
+394 DAMRRAGSRIDEVQL

-419 AQLLADVLGVRVRIG
+419 AQLLADVLQVRVLIG
-434 EASNVGA
+434 EASSVGG
-441 ALGAARLALLS
+441 ALGAARLAALGL
-452 QGEFNAE
+452 GEINA
-459 LTARHVVEVCR
+459 ARIADICR
-470 APNTLHCLEPQPS
+470 APTTLHRLEPRPT
-483 AVLEQRLATYRSAYR
+483 ATLEHRLATYRSAYQ
-498 ALRPVLSSSSKESSP
+498 ALRPVFASSAKGPQP

>member
-1 MKEAGGE
+1 MSEAGG
-8 SRGRNTL
+8 GNTL

-37 TAHAPLTWQQ
+37 TAHAPLAWVQ
-47 PQPGWAEQD
+47 PHPGWAEQD
-56 AQDWWR
+56 AMDWWR
-62 AAVAACAQLKWS
+62 ATVAACAQLKWS
-74 APEAM
+74 APEAV

-98 AHDQVLRPCMLWND
+98 ANDQVLRPCMLWND

-122 TRDCPSLHQIAGN
+122 TRACPSLHRIAGN

-146 AWVREHEREIFDR
+146 AWVREHERELFDR
-159 VACVL
+159 LACVL
-164 LPKDWLRLRLTGT
+164 LPKDWLRLQLTGR

-193 ARRDWSDTL
+193 AGRDWSDVL
-202 LAATGLTRAH
+202 LDATGLTRAH

-220 EVSGHLSPEAA
+220 QVSGHLGAQAA
-231 RELGLPSGIP
+231 RELGLPPGIP

-255 IGAVKPGDSF
+255 IGAVRPGDSF

-271 GVLFSVTDRHRPNV
+271 GVLFSVTDRHRANV
-285 AEAVHAFCHALPG
+285 GEAVHAFCHALPG

-305 MLSAASSLTWIT
+305 MLSAASALSWIT

-327 LLAKVSGLSEA
+327 LLAKVATLGAAER
-338 DRRQAPVF
+338 DNAPLF
-346 LPYLSGERTPHNDAA
+346 LPYLSGERTPHNDASS
-361 ASGVFLGLR
+361 SGVFIGQR
-370 HAHAAPHL
+370 HAHEAPHL

-394 DAMRRAGSHIDEVQL
+394 DAMRRAGSRIDEVQL

-419 AQLLADVLGVRVRIG
+419 AQLLADVLQVRVLIG

-441 ALGAARLALLS
+441 ALGAARLAALGLGAS
-452 QGEFNAE
+452 SD
-459 LTARHVVEVCR
+459 ARIADVCR
-470 APNTLHCLEPQPS
+470 APRPLHRLEPRPS
-483 AVLEQRLATYRSAYR
+483 AVLERRLGTFRSTYQ
-498 ALRPVLSSSSKESSP
+498 ALRPVFARSVC

>member
-1 MKEAGGE
+1 MKSHA
-8 SRGRNTL
+8 L

-37 TAHAPLTWQQ
+37 TAHAPLSWRQ

-56 AQDWWR
+56 AADWWR
-62 AAVAACAQLKWS
+62 AMVAACAQLQQS
-74 APEAM
+74 APQAL
-79 AEVRAIGLSG
+79 AAVRAIGLSG

-98 AHDQVLRPCMLWND
+98 AEHRVLRPCMLWND

-117 QCEAL
+117 QCVAL
-122 TRDCPSLHQIAGN
+122 TRDCPSLHDIAGN

-146 AWVREHEREIFDR
+146 AWVREHEPVVFER
-159 VACVL
+159 VATVL
-164 LPKDWLRLRLTGT
+164 LPKDWLRWKLTGT
-177 KVSEMSD
+177 MVSEMSD

-193 ARRDWSDTL
+193 ARRDWSDVL
-202 LAATGLTRAH
+202 LAATGLTRAQ

-220 EVSGHLSPEAA
+220 QVSGHLAADAA
-231 RELGLPSGIP
+231 RELGLTPGIP

-255 IGAVKPGDSF
+255 IGAVKAGDSF

-271 GVLFSVTDRHRPNV
+271 GVLFSVTDQHRPNV
-285 AEAVHAFCHALPG
+285 GEAVHAFCHALPG

-305 MLSAASSLTWIT
+305 MLSAASSLSWIT
-317 RATGHANEGE
+317 RATAHANEAE
-327 LLAKVSGLSEA
+327 LLAKVAALSAAER
-338 DRRQAPVF
+338 DVAPVF
-346 LPYLSGERTPHNDAA
+346 LPYLSGERTPHNDAK
-361 ASGVFLGLR
+361 ASGSFIGLR
-370 HAHAAPHL
+370 HTHEAPHL
-378 AWSVIEGV
+378 AYAVIEGV

-394 DAMRRAGSHIDEVQL
+394 DAMRRAGSRIDEVQL

-419 AQLLADVLGVRVRIG
+419 AQLLADVLQLRVLVG

-441 ALGAARLALLS
+441 ALGAARLAALAD
-452 QGEFNAE
+452 GE
-459 LTARHVVEVCR
+459 LTAARIGAVCR
-470 APNTLHCLEPQPS
+470 APKTLHRLEPQ
-483 AVLEQRLATYRSAYR
+483 AAKALERRLHTYRSAYL
-498 ALRPVLSSSSKESSP
+498 ALRPVF

>member
-1 MKEAGGE
+1 MN
-8 SRGRNTL
+8 SL

-37 TAHAPLTWQQ
+37 TAHAPLTWRQ

-56 AQDWWR
+56 AADWWQ
-62 AAVAACAQLKWS
+62 ATVAACAQLKAT
-74 APEAM
+74 APQAL
-79 AEVRAIGLSG
+79 AAVRAIGLSG

-98 AHDQVLRPCMLWND
+98 AQQQVLRPCILWND

-122 TRDCPSLHQIAGN
+122 TRDCPRLHQIAGN

-146 AWVREHEREIFDR
+146 AWVREHEPEVFKR
-159 VACVL
+159 VATVL
-164 LPKDWLRLRLTGT
+164 LPKDWLRLRLTGK

-193 ARRDWSDTL
+193 AKRDWSDAL

-212 MPALVEGH
+212 MPSLIEGPQ
-220 EVSGHLSPEAA
+220 VSGQLTADAA
-231 RELGLPSGIP
+231 RELGLMSGIP

-271 GVLFSVTDRHRPNV
+271 GVLFSVTDQHRPNV
-285 AEAVHAFCHALPG
+285 GEAVHAFCHALPG

-305 MLSAASSLTWIT
+305 MLSAASSLTWVT

-327 LLAKVSGLSEA
+327 LLVKVASLSAAER
-338 DRRQAPVF
+338 DTAPIF
-346 LPYLSGERTPHNDAA
+346 LPYLSGERTPHNDAT

-370 HAHAAPHL
+370 NAHEAAHL
-378 AWSVIEGV
+378 AYAVIEGV

-394 DAMRRAGSHIDEVQL
+394 DAMRRAGSNISEVQL

-419 AQLLADVLGVRVRIG
+419 AQLLADVLQVRVLIG
-434 EASNVGA
+434 EASSVGG
-441 ALGAARLALLS
+441 ALGAARLAALGL
-452 QGEFNAE
+452 GEISA
-459 LTARHVVEVCR
+459 ARIADICR
-470 APNTLHCLEPQPS
+470 APTTLHRLEPKPTNTLEH
-483 AVLEQRLATYRSAYR
+483 RLTTYRSAYQ
-498 ALRPVLSSSSKESSP
+498 ALRPVFSFSFKGPHHE

>member
-1 MKEAGGE
+1 M
-8 SRGRNTL
+8 
-15 GLDLGTSELK
+15 GT
-25 ALVMGADGAVLA
+25 DGVVLA
-37 TAHAPLTWQQ
+37 TAHAPLTWRQ
-47 PQPGWAEQD
+47 PHPGWAEQD
-56 AQDWWR
+56 AQDWWQ
-62 AAVAACAQLKWS
+62 ATVAACAQLKAS
-74 APEAM
+74 APQAL
-79 AEVRAIGLSG
+79 AGVRAIGLSG

-98 AHDQVLRPCMLWND
+98 AADHVLRPCILWND

-122 TRDCPSLHQIAGN
+122 TRACSSLHDIAGN

-146 AWVREHEREIFDR
+146 LWVRENEPEIFKR
-159 VACVL
+159 VAAVL
-164 LPKDWLRLRLTGT
+164 LPKDWLRLKLTGT
-177 KVSEMSD
+177 KVAEMSD

-193 ARRDWSDTL
+193 AKRDWSDAL

-220 EVSGHLSPEAA
+220 EVSGHLTADAA
-231 RELGLPSGIP
+231 RELGLRPGIP

-255 IGAVKPGDSF
+255 IGAVKAGDSF

-285 AEAVHAFCHALPG
+285 GEAVHAFCHALPG

-305 MLSAASSLTWIT
+305 MLSAASSLTWVT
-317 RATGHANEGE
+317 RLTGHANEGE
-327 LLAKVSGLSEA
+327 LLAMVATLSVAER
-338 DRRQAPVF
+338 DGAPIF

-370 HAHAAPHL
+370 NAHEAAHL
-378 AWSVIEGV
+378 AYAVIEGV

-394 DAMRRAGSHIDEVQL
+394 DAMRRAGSRVDEVQL

-419 AQLLADVLGVRVRIG
+419 AQLLADVLQVRVLIG

-441 ALGAARLALLS
+441 ALGAARLAALS
-452 QGEFNAE
+452 QGE
-459 LTARHVVEVCR
+459 LSPARIAAICR
-470 APNTLHCLEPQPS
+470 APKMLHRLEPQAS
-483 AVLEQRLATYRSAYR
+483 ATLERRLATYRSAYR
-498 ALRPVLSSSSKESSP
+498 ALRPVFASSSNGAPP

>member
-1 MKEAGGE
+1 MN
-8 SRGRNTL
+8 NTL

-25 ALVMGADGAVLA
+25 ALLMGADGAVLA
-37 TAHAPLTWQQ
+37 TAHAPLTWRQ
-47 PQPGWAEQD
+47 PHPGWAEQD
-56 AQDWWR
+56 AMDWWQ
-62 AAVAACAQLKWS
+62 ATVAACTQLKAN
-74 APEAM
+74 APQAL
-79 AEVRAIGLSG
+79 AAVRAIGLSG

-98 AHDQVLRPCMLWND
+98 AADTVLRPCILWND

-122 TRDCPSLHQIAGN
+122 TRECPSLHRLAGN

-146 AWVREHEREIFDR
+146 AWVREHEPEVFRR
-159 VACVL
+159 VATVL
-164 LPKDWLRLRLTGT
+164 LPKDWLRLQLTGT

-193 ARRDWSDTL
+193 AQRDWSDAL

-212 MPALVEGH
+212 MPSLIEGPQ
-220 EVSGHLSPEAA
+220 VSGTLTADAA
-231 RELGLPSGIP
+231 RALGLMAGIP

-255 IGAVKPGDSF
+255 IGAVKAGDSF

-271 GVLFSVTDRHRPNV
+271 GVLFSVTDTHRPNV
-285 AEAVHAFCHALPG
+285 GDAVHAFCHALPG

-305 MLSAASSLTWIT
+305 MLSAASALTWIT
-317 RATGHANEGE
+317 RATGQTNEGE
-327 LLAKVSGLSEA
+327 LLAKAATLSAAERHA
-338 DRRQAPVF
+338 APIF
-346 LPYLSGERTPHNDAA
+346 LPYLSGERTPHNDAT

-370 HAHAAPHL
+370 NPHEAPHL

-394 DAMRRAGSHIDEVQL
+394 DAMRRAGSRIDEVQL

-419 AQLLADVLGVRVRIG
+419 AQLLADVLQVRVLIG
-434 EASNVGA
+434 EASSVGG
-441 ALGAARLALLS
+441 ALGAARLAQLGF
-452 QGEFNAE
+452 GESSAARIAE
-459 LTARHVVEVCR
+459 ICR
-470 APNTLHCLEPQPS
+470 PPTTLHRLEPHPS
-483 AVLEQRLATYRSAYR
+483 VALEQRLATYRSAYQ
-498 ALRPVLSSSSKESSP
+498 ALLPVFTFSAKGFQP

>member
-1 MKEAGGE
+1 M
-8 SRGRNTL
+8 NTL

-25 ALVMGADGAVLA
+25 ALVMTADGTVVAC
-37 TAHAPLTWQQ
+37 AHAPLAWRQ
-47 PQPGWAEQD
+47 PNPGWAEQD
-56 AQDWWR
+56 AHDWWR
-62 AAVAACAQLKWS
+62 ATVKACAQLRAN
-74 APEAM
+74 APRAL
-79 AEVRAIGLSG
+79 ASVRAVGLSG

-98 AHDQVLRPCMLWND
+98 AADNVLRPCMLWND

-117 QCEAL
+117 QCAAL
-122 TRDCPSLHQIAGN
+122 TRDCPSLHDIAGN

-146 AWVREHEREIFDR
+146 LWVREHEPEIFDR
-159 VACVL
+159 VATVL
-164 LPKDWLRLRLTGT
+164 LPKDWLRLQLTGT

-193 ARRDWSDTL
+193 ARREWSDDL

-212 MPALVEGH
+212 MPSLVEGH
-220 EVSGHLSPEAA
+220 EISGHLTADAA
-231 RELGLPSGIP
+231 RELGLMPSIP

-255 IGAVKPGDSF
+255 IGAVEPGDSF

-271 GVLFSVTDRHRPNV
+271 GVLFSVTDQHRPNV
-285 AEAVHAFCHALPG
+285 GEAVHAFCHALPG

-305 MLSAASSLTWIT
+305 MLSAASALTWVT
-317 RATGHANEGE
+317 RATGQASEGE
-327 LLAKVSGLSEA
+327 LLAKAALLSTAERNA
-338 DRRQAPVF
+338 APIF
-346 LPYLSGERTPHNDAA
+346 LPYLSGERTPHNDAT

-370 HAHAAPHL
+370 NAHDAPHL

-394 DAMRRAGSHIDEVQL
+394 DAMRRAGSRIDEVQL

-419 AQLLADVLGVRVRIG
+419 AQLLADVLQVRVLIG

-441 ALGAARLALLS
+441 ALGAARLAALGLDNV
-452 QGEFNAE
+452 NA
-459 LTARHVVEVCR
+459 ARIAEICR
-470 APNTLHCLEPQPS
+470 APKTLHRLEPTAS
-483 AVLEQRLATYRSAYR
+483 ATLEHRLTTYRGAYL
-498 ALRPVLSSSSKESSP
+498 ALRPAFTSLSKGPPP

>member
-1 MKEAGGE
+1 M
-8 SRGRNTL
+8 NTL

-25 ALVMGADGAVLA
+25 ALIMGDDGAVIA
-37 TAHAPLTWQQ
+37 TARAPLAWRQ
-47 PQPGWAEQD
+47 PHAGWAEQD
-56 AQDWWR
+56 AVDWWR
-62 AAVAACAQLKWS
+62 ATIAACAQLKAD
-74 APEAM
+74 APQAL

-98 AHDQVLRPCMLWND
+98 AADAVLRPCILWND

-117 QCEAL
+117 QCAAL
-122 TRDCPSLHQIAGN
+122 TRECASLHDIAGN

-146 AWVREHEREIFDR
+146 LWVREHEPDVFRRI
-159 VACVL
+159 ATVL
-164 LPKDWLRLRLTGT
+164 LPKDWLRLQLTGT

-193 ARRDWSDTL
+193 AKRDWSDAL

-212 MPALVEGH
+212 MPSLIEGPQ
-220 EVSGHLSPEAA
+220 VSGTLTAAAA
-231 RELGLPSGIP
+231 RELGLTVGIP

-285 AEAVHAFCHALPG
+285 GDAVHAFCHALPG

-305 MLSAASSLTWIT
+305 MLSAASALTWVT
-317 RATGHANEGE
+317 RATGHADEGA
-327 LLAKVSGLSEA
+327 LLAKAASLSAAERDA
-338 DRRQAPVF
+338 APIF
-346 LPYLSGERTPHNDAA
+346 LPYLSGERTPHNDAT

-370 HAHAAPHL
+370 NAHAAPHL

-386 SFGLRDGL
+386 NFGLRDGL
-394 DAMRRAGSHIDEVQL
+394 DAMRRAGSRIDEVQL

-419 AQLLADVLGVRVRIG
+419 AQLLADVLQVRVLIG
-434 EASNVGA
+434 EASSVGA
-441 ALGAARLALLS
+441 ALGAARLAAIGL
-452 QGEFNAE
+452 GDINASRI
-459 LTARHVVEVCR
+459 ADICR
-470 APNTLHCLEPQPS
+470 APKALHRFEPRPS
-483 AVLEQRLATYRSAYR
+483 AALEHRLSAFRSAYQ
-498 ALRPVLSSSSKESSP
+498 ALRPVFSSSSKEPPP

>member
-1 MKEAGGE
+1 MKT
-8 SRGRNTL
+8 NTL

-25 ALVMGADGAVLA
+25 ALVMGPDGSVLA

-47 PQPGWAEQD
+47 PQPGWAEQEP
-56 AQDWWR
+56 QDWWR
-62 AAVAACAQLKWS
+62 ATVAACAQLMVS
-74 APEAM
+74 APEAL
-79 AEVRAIGLSG
+79 AAVRAIGLSG

-98 AHDQVLRPCMLWND
+98 ADDRVLRPCMLWND

-117 QCEAL
+117 QCAAL
-122 TRDCPSLHQIAGN
+122 TRDCPALHDIAGN

-146 AWVREHEREIFDR
+146 AWVREHEPTVFGR
-159 VACVL
+159 VAHVL
-164 LPKDWLRLRLTGT
+164 LPKDWLRLKLTGER
-177 KVSEMSD
+177 VSDMSD

-202 LAATGLTRAH
+202 LAATGLTRAQ

-220 EVSGHLSPEAA
+220 QVSGQLGATAA
-231 RELGLPSGIP
+231 TELGLTPGIV

-285 AEAVHAFCHALPG
+285 NEAVHAFCHALPG

-305 MLSAASSLTWIT
+305 MLSAASALSWVT
-317 RATGHANEGE
+317 RATGLANEGE
-327 LLAKVSGLSEA
+327 LLAKAATLSA
-338 DRRQAPVF
+338 RARDAAPIF

-361 ASGVFLGLR
+361 ASGVFIGLR
-370 HAHAAPHL
+370 PAHEAPHL

-386 SFGLRDGL
+386 SFGLREGL
-394 DAMRRAGSHIDEVQL
+394 DAMRRAGSRIEQVQL

-414 RSTLW
+414 RSVMW
-419 AQLLADVLGVRVRIG
+419 AQLLADVLQVRVLIG
-434 EASNVGA
+434 QASNLGA
-441 ALGAARLALLS
+441 ALGAARLALLGLGDAS
-452 QGEFNAE
+452 AE
-459 LTARHVVEVCR
+459 RIGDICR
-470 APNTLHCLEPQPS
+470 APRPQHRLEPRPS
-483 AVLEQRLATYRSAYR
+483 VVLERRLATYRATYQ
-498 ALRPVLSSSSKESSP
+498 ALRTVLSSHASTGTSPGAG

>member
-1 MKEAGGE
+1 MSNDVG
-8 SRGRNTL
+8 NTL

-25 ALVMGADGAVLA
+25 ALLMGADGAVLA
-37 TAHAPLTWQQ
+37 TAHAPLAWRQ

-56 AQDWWR
+56 AADWWQ
-62 AAVAACAQLKWS
+62 ATVAACTQLKAA
-74 APEAM
+74 APEAL
-79 AEVRAIGLSG
+79 AAVRAIGLSG

-98 AHDQVLRPCMLWND
+98 AQQQVLRPCILWND

-122 TRDCPSLHQIAGN
+122 TRDCPGLHEIAGN

-146 AWVREHEREIFDR
+146 AWVREHEPEIFQR
-159 VACVL
+159 VATVL
-164 LPKDWLRLRLTGT
+164 LPKDWLRLQLTAT

-193 ARRDWSDTL
+193 AKRDWSDAL

-212 MPALVEGH
+212 MPTLVEGH
-220 EVSGHLSPEAA
+220 EISGRLTADAA
-231 RELGLPSGIP
+231 RALGLPQSIP

-255 IGAVKPGDSF
+255 IGAVKAGDSF

-271 GVLFSVTDRHRPNV
+271 GVLFSVTDQHRPNV
-285 AEAVHAFCHALPG
+285 GEAVHAFCHALPG

-305 MLSAASSLTWIT
+305 MLSAASSLSWVT

-327 LLAKVSGLSEA
+327 LLAKVAALGAAERDA
-338 DRRQAPVF
+338 APIF

-361 ASGVFLGLR
+361 ASGVFLSLR
-370 HAHAAPHL
+370 NAHEAAHL
-378 AWSVIEGV
+378 AYAVIEGV

-394 DAMRRAGSHIDEVQL
+394 DAMRRAGSRIDEVQL

-419 AQLLADVLGVRVRIG
+419 AQLLADVLQVRVLIG
-434 EASNVGA
+434 QASNVGA
-441 ALGAARLALLS
+441 ALGAARLAALGL
-452 QGEFNAE
+452 GEINA
-459 LTARHVVEVCR
+459 ARIADICR
-470 APNTLHCLEPQPS
+470 APKTLHRLEPKAS
-483 AVLEQRLATYRSAYR
+483 AALEQRLTTFRSAYQ
-498 ALRPVLSSSSKESSP
+498 ALRPVFSSSSKGSRS

>member
-1 MKEAGGE
+1 MPDLM
-8 SRGRNTL
+8 NTL

-25 ALVMGADGAVLA
+25 ALVMSADGAVLA
-37 TAHAPLTWQQ
+37 TAHAPLTWRQ
-47 PQPGWAEQD
+47 PHPGWAEQD
-56 AQDWWR
+56 AVDWWL
-62 AAVAACAQLKWS
+62 ATVAACAQLRAA
-74 APEAM
+74 APQAL
-79 AEVRAIGLSG
+79 AAVRAIGLSG

-98 AHDQVLRPCMLWND
+98 AADHVLRPCILWND
-112 TRSAA
+112 TRSAT

-122 TRDCPSLHQIAGN
+122 TRDCPLLHEIAGN

-146 AWVREHEREIFDR
+146 LWVREHEREVFDR
-159 VACVL
+159 VATVL
-164 LPKDWLRLRLTGT
+164 LPKDWLRLKLTGR

-193 ARRDWSDTL
+193 AQRDWSEVL

-220 EVSGHLSPEAA
+220 EVSGHLTAHAA
-231 RELGLPSGIP
+231 RELGLTPGIA

-255 IGAVKPGDSF
+255 IGAVKAGDSF

-285 AEAVHAFCHALPG
+285 GEAVHAFCHALPG

-305 MLSAASSLTWIT
+305 MLSAASSLSWVT
-317 RATGHANEGE
+317 RASGHANEGE
-327 LLAKVSGLSEA
+327 LLAKVVALREDERDA
-338 DRRQAPVF
+338 APIF

-370 HAHAAPHL
+370 NAHEAAHL
-378 AWSVIEGV
+378 AYAVIEGV

-394 DAMRRAGSHIDEVQL
+394 DAMRRAGSRIDDVQL

-419 AQLLADVLGVRVRIG
+419 AQLLADVLQVRVLIG
-434 EASNVGA
+434 EASKVVA
-441 ALGAARLALLS
+441 ALGAARLAALS
-452 QGEFNAE
+452 QGELSA
-459 LTARHVVEVCR
+459 ARIANVCHP
-470 APNTLHCLEPQPS
+470 PNTLHRFEPRPS
-483 AVLEQRLATYRSAYR
+483 AMLEHRLVTYRGAYQ
-498 ALRPVLSSSSKESSP
+498 ALRPVFSTSFKGPPP